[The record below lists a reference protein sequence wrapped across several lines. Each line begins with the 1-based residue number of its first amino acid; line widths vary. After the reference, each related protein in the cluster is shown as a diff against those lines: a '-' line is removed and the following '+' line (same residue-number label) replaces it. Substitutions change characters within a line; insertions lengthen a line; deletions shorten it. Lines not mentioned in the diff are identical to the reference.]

1 MRRYFSAFIVIV
13 FASFSAN
20 AVGQQTIRVEVENLQ
35 GAGGFYFT
43 PVLFGLHDGTVD
55 MFDMGD
61 SAGNNAMGTA
71 LQALAEGGDTS
82 GLTSLFA
89 ESGLVTSPGG
99 FAGAPVFD
107 PGELATVDFN
117 ASTSNRFFSFASMLI
132 PSNDVFFGN
141 NNPSQF
147 EIFDANGD
155 FTGPLE
161 FTIQGS
167 MLYDAGTEVLDSS
180 VAAFVPGGSGAAG
193 AGGGPDQNGT
203 VQFLDDGS
211 GTGFTAFNNEF
222 NGQTT
227 AAGTTV
233 TTNLSAGSQIARIR
247 ITAVPEPNSLALLGL
262 IGIGSLVFARRRK
275 TT

>member
-13 FASFSAN
+13 LASFSAN

-35 GAGGFYFT
+35 GSGGYYFT

-71 LQALAEGGDTS
+71 LQALAEGGDTA
-82 GLTSLFA
+82 GLTSLFT
-89 ESGLVTSPGG
+89 ESGVVTAPGG

-107 PGELATVDFN
+107 PGDLATFDFN

-147 EIFDANGD
+147 EIFDASGN

-167 MLYDAGTEVLDSS
+167 MLYDAGTEVLDADF
-180 VAAFVPGGSGAAG
+180 AAFIFEGSDD
-193 AGGGPDQNGT
+193 GPDQGGT
-203 VQFLDDGS
+203 VQFLDDGT

-222 NGQTT
+222 NGETT
-227 AAGTTV
+227 AAGTTISN
-233 TTNLSAGSQIARIR
+233 NLSGTSQIARIR
-247 ITAVPEPNSLALLGL
+247 ITAVPEPNSLAILGL
-262 IGIGSLVFARRRK
+262 IGIGSVVFARRRK
-275 TT
+275 TS